1 MQGLANEYCDQLSE
15 AGCDALLLTSR
26 SGYLSMTAKTDRIL
40 KNRVT
45 KIMSFNC
52 VFKEDIMASYLVG
65 REEMPF
71 MANHLLAAGFNELRL
86 LLDSSPGCSRSVLGP
101 KVR

>member
-52 VFKEDIMASYLVG
+52 VFKEDILASYLVG